1 MKSLSLR
8 ARAALMA
15 MLMLLSVGLVA
26 CDKAPDTT
34 EDTTVPSTDAP
45 TEETTETPSEETTEA
60 PTEETTEEGTEAPT
74 EDETTGDE
82 PEVEIKVITIAEA
95 LELCGEPG
103 NITTERYYIRG
114 IIQTIKNGSYGQ
126 MVIADE
132 TGSIDVYGT
141 YSADGELTYTQLEYQ
156 PVKGDE
162 VLLHCILQNYNG
174 TKEVKNARL
183 IEYKNNQS
191 EIDVSQYAPATVIE
205 ARAAEKGANLKITG
219 VVARITYAT
228 GMKPSGFIL
237 VGDNSSI
244 YVYDGDA
251 AQRVQI
257 GNTVTVAGTKDYW
270 ILDSEIAG
278 AEKVGDKGCNQLTD
292 CILVENDNKVS
303 EIDFS
308 AATEIT
314 VKELLNTPVTEDITT
329 LVYKVN
335 ALVKEVP
342 GNGFTNYYF
351 FDLDGETGN
360 YTYSQCNGNDFEWL
374 REFDGKICT
383 VYITALN
390 AKSTG
395 TSCNFRFLP
404 VAVIDEGYKFDT
416 TKAPEFVLEY
426 NVMDL
431 FKTEYTGN
439 PLLEVPTSLSSE
451 LLGFENVTVTY
462 TSSNEKAVK
471 FTAEGGKTIMEC
483 IGAGK
488 ATVTVTASYNGT
500 TATET
505 IEITVTTPDVLNATT
520 VSDAIQAELGEVVTI
535 KGIVGPSLVNRDGF
549 YLIDETGLIS
559 IIVNDVA
566 IFSEI
571 EIGQEIVV
579 KGTRDK
585 FHNNQGGTHAGQT
598 AITGATVIANYYG
611 QHDYDTSNFVTD
623 KTVDDFYA
631 LDASVDYSTTVFV
644 LKATVVFNET
654 AYYTNCN
661 LVDADGTKITL
672 YCSSGKQYGFL
683 KQFAGQEI
691 TVEIAACNW
700 NNKTFWAGCVLSVIT
715 EDGKVVNSLN
725 FDNN

>member
-1 MKSLSLR
+1 MNSLSLR
-8 ARAALMA
+8 TMAALLA
-15 MLMLLSVGLVA
+15 MLMLLSVALVA
-26 CDKAPDTT
+26 CDKTPDAPSDTT
-34 EDTTVPSTDAP
+34 EQSTEAPTDAP
-45 TEETTETPSEETTEA
+45 NEDTTEENTEA
-60 PTEETTEEGTEAPT
+60 PTEENTEADT
-74 EDETTGDE
+74 DE
-82 PEVEIKVITIAEA
+82 PAPEIKVITIAEA
-95 LELCGEPG
+95 LELCSEPG

-114 IIQTIKNGSYGQ
+114 IIQTVKNAQYGQ

-141 YSADGELTYTQLEYQ
+141 YSADGELTFTQLEYQ

-191 EIDVSQYAPATVIE
+191 EIDVSAYTPATITE
-205 ARAAEKGANLKITG
+205 ARSAEKGANLKITG

-237 VGDNSSI
+237 VGDGASI

-251 AQRVQI
+251 AGRVSI

-270 ILDSEIAG
+270 ILDSEIEG
-278 AEKVGDKGCNQLTD
+278 AQKFGYKGCNQLTD
-292 CILVENDNKVS
+292 CILVENDGKVS
-303 EIDFS
+303 DIDFS
-308 AATEIT
+308 GAQEIT

-351 FDLDGETGN
+351 FDIDGETGN

-374 REFDGKICT
+374 RAFEGKICT

-404 VAVIDEGYKFDT
+404 VAVMDEGYQFDT
-416 TKAPEFVLEY
+416 TKAPEYVLEY
-426 NVMDL
+426 HIMDL

-439 PLLEVPTSLSSE
+439 PMLDLPTSLSSE
-451 LLGFENVTVTY
+451 LLGFENARVSY
-462 TSSNEKAVK
+462 SSSNEKAVK
-471 FTAEGGKTIMEC
+471 FTTADGKTIMEC
-483 IGAGK
+483 LNAGR
-488 ATVTVTASYNGT
+488 ATVTVTATYNGQ

-505 IEITVTTPDVLNATT
+505 IEIEVITPDVLDAGN
-520 VSDAIQAELGEVVTI
+520 VQNAIQSEVGDTVTV
-535 KGIVGPSLVNRDGF
+535 KGIVGPSLVNRNGF
-549 YLIDETGLIS
+549 YLIDESGMIA
-559 IIVNDVA
+559 VVVDDVA
-566 IFSEI
+566 IFADI
-571 EIGQEIVV
+571 EIGQEIII
-579 KGTRDK
+579 KGKRDK

-598 AITGATVIANYYG
+598 AVTGATVVANYYG
-611 QHDYDTSNFVTD
+611 QHDYDTSRFVTD
-623 KTVDDFYA
+623 KTLADFYG
-631 LDASVDYSTTVFV
+631 LDVTVDYSTTVFV
-644 LKATVVFNET
+644 VKAIVNFEET
-654 AYYTNCN
+654 AYYTKCN
-661 LVDADGTKITL
+661 LTDGTNNVTL
-672 YCSSGKQYGFL
+672 YCSSAKQYSFL
-683 KQFAGQEI
+683 KQFAGQEV
-691 TVEIAACNW
+691 TLELAACNW

>member
-1 MKSLSLR
+1 MRSISIRALASLL
-8 ARAALMA
+8 AL
-15 MLMLLSVGLVA
+15 LMLLSCGLMA
-26 CDKAPDTT
+26 CDKGNTPDDTTDTTT
-34 EDTTVPSTDAP
+34 EDTTKAPDTEAP
-45 TEETTETPSEETTEA
+45 TEEDTEA
-60 PTEETTEEGTEAPT
+60 PTEETTEAPT
-74 EDETTGDE
+74 EDETEADTDE
-82 PEVEIKVITIAEA
+82 PAPEIKVITIAEA

-183 IEYKNNQS
+183 IEYKNNQAD
-191 EIDVSQYAPATVIE
+191 IDVSQYTEATLSE
-205 ARAAEKGANLKITG
+205 ARDAEKGANLKITG

-237 VGDNSSI
+237 VNGGVSI
-244 YVYDGDA
+244 YVYDGDS
-251 AQRVQI
+251 AQRVSI

-270 ILDSEIAG
+270 ILDSEIDG
-278 AEKVGDKGCNQLTD
+278 AQKFGYKGCNQLTD
-292 CILVENDNKVS
+292 CILVSNDNKVS

-308 AATEIT
+308 GVSEIT

-329 LVYKVN
+329 QIFKVN

-351 FDLDGETGN
+351 FDIDGETGN

-374 REFDGKICT
+374 RAFDGKICT

-416 TKAPEFVLEY
+416 TKAPEYVLEY
-426 NVMDL
+426 HIMDL

-439 PLLEVPTSLSSE
+439 PLMEVPTSVSSS
-451 LLGFENVTVTY
+451 LLGFENAVVTY
-462 TSSNEKAVK
+462 TSSNEASVK
-471 FTAEGGKTIMEC
+471 FVNTDGKLVMEC
-483 IGAGK
+483 LSAGK
-488 ATVTVTASYNGT
+488 ATVTVTVTFDGKSAS
-500 TATET
+500 ET
-505 IEITVTTPDVLNATT
+505 LEITVVDPAVMDATN
-520 VSDAIQAELGEVVTI
+520 VQDAIQSELGEEISV
-535 KGIVGPSLVNRDGF
+535 KGIVGPSLVNRNGF
-549 YLIDETGLIS
+549 YLIDETGLIAVV
-559 IIVNDVA
+559 VNDVA
-566 IFSEI
+566 IFAEI
-571 EIGQEIVV
+571 EIGQEVV
-579 KGTRDK
+579 IKGKRDV
-585 FHNNQGGTHAGQT
+585 FHNKEGNHHGQS
-598 AITGATVIANYYG
+598 AITGATILANYYG
-611 QHDYDTSNFVTD
+611 QHDYNDSHFVTD
-623 KTVDDFYA
+623 KTLADFHN
-631 LDASVDYSTTVFV
+631 LDVSTDYSTTVFV
-644 LKATVVFNET
+644 LKATVIEEGN
-654 AYYTNCN
+654 AYYTNMK
-661 LVDADGTKITL
+661 LTDGTNTVSL
-672 YCSSGKQYGFL
+672 YCSSAKQYGFL
-683 KQFAGQEI
+683 KQFVGQEV
-691 TVEIAACNW
+691 TLELAACNW
-700 NNKTFWAGCVLSVIT
+700 NDKSYWAGCVLSVIT